1 MARLNRRVSLPVL
14 LLAGVLL
21 AAPSAADVVNRI
33 VLRVNDQI
41 ATLYDYEIRKD
52 EMVREIVRREP
63 DEEERRRR
71 IAEAGE
77 TVYADLYQ
85 ELLLHS
91 RADQLGISVTEAQ
104 IDTSIEQIKAN
115 FELKSDD
122 ELKAALAQSGMT
134 LKQLRDQ
141 MRNNLRMQEVRGREI
156 QSRVNVDED
165 DLRRYYR
172 KNLESFRIPEQ
183 RKVQEV
189 VVLEEG
195 GLPDAEARQ
204 RLAAEIRAAVTAG
217 KPLAEAIAEHAKTGA
232 TSNVID
238 LGWVAPGDLDKGLE
252 TVVWGLSTGAVS
264 EPVAGRG
271 GLHLLQVGEVRESR
285 IPGFAEVTEQIRE
298 IESDRVF
305 RQEIVKYMDEL
316 EKRSLVVAHPPDEA
330 AGYRKRIATAPV
342 ESEFGDL
349 SAPDASL
356 APSTPEK
363 PPER

>member
-1 MARLNRRVSLPVL
+1 MA
-14 LLAGVLL
+14 
-21 AAPSAADVVNRI
+21 AADVVNRI

-41 ATLYDYEIRKD
+41 ATLYDYELRKD
-52 EMVREIVRREP
+52 EMVREILRRES
-63 DEEERRRR
+63 DEDERQRR

-91 RADQLGISVTEAQ
+91 RADQLGISVSEAQ
-104 IDTSIEQIKAN
+104 VDTAVTQIREN
-115 FELKSDD
+115 FDLKNEE

-156 QSRVNVDED
+156 QSRVNLDED

-172 KNLESFRIPEQ
+172 KNIESFRIPEQ

-195 GLPDAEARQ
+195 GLADAAARE
-204 RLAAEIRAAVTAG
+204 RLAAEIRAAVAAG
-217 KPLAEAIAEHAKTGA
+217 KSLALAAAEHAKAGV

-238 LGWVAPGDLDKGLE
+238 LGWVAPGDLDNDLE
-252 TVVWGLSTGAVS
+252 TVVWGLAVGVVS
-264 EPVAGRG
+264 EPVSGRG

-285 IPGFAEVTEQIRE
+285 LPSFAEVSGQIRE
-298 IESDRVF
+298 IESERVF
-305 RQEIVKYMDEL
+305 RQEVVKYMDEL
-316 EKRSLVVAHPPDEA
+316 EKRSLIVAHPPTEA
-330 AGYRKRIATAPV
+330 AGFRKRIATAPV
-342 ESEFGDL
+342 ESELGDFA
-349 SAPDASL
+349 APATSQL
-356 APSTPEK
+356 PTAN
-363 PPER
+363 PPEEPPVR